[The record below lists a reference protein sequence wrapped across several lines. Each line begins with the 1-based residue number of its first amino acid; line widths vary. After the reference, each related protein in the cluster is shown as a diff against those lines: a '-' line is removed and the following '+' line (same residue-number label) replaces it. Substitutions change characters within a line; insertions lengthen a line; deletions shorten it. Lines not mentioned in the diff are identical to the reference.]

1 MIKTAVILA
10 AGKGVRFAPLSQF
23 IPKEL
28 LPLGGC
34 LMPVLGWL
42 VREVVNAGVSE
53 VILVSAPSKRPLER
67 YFRFLAEEYGLKKAI
82 VVHQEE
88 PRGTADALLKAQEHL
103 GQRSF
108 LVYYCDDLW
117 LGEPSRTQQ
126 LQEAY
131 AEVGRPICAVV
142 RIKDRQLLSR
152 LGVIK
157 IGRETRLDSPTA
169 SSARQERPGLYVIE
183 RIEEKPRR
191 KPPSNLALVSGMILE
206 PSIFGVVEE
215 VIQRFSSKGEVFIS
229 NVLNHLCRTTTIYA
243 LELEGVWVDA
253 GTSERYLS
261 AFVQMALADPTVG
274 EEFRAYLQKLICE
287 NPKG

>member
-10 AGKGVRFAPLSQF
+10 AGRGTRFAPLSQF

-28 LPLGGC
+28 LLLGR
-34 LMPVLGWL
+34 MPVLGWL
-42 VREVVNAGVSE
+42 LREVVNAGVSE

-117 LGEPSRTQQ
+117 LGEPSRTKQ

-131 AEVGRPICAVV
+131 VEVGRPICAVV
-142 RIKDRQLLSR
+142 RIDDRQLLSR

-157 IGRETRLDSPTA
+157 IGREKRPRLYT
-169 SSARQERPGLYVIE
+169 IE

-261 AFVQMALADPTVG
+261 AFVQMALADPAVG
-274 EEFRAYLQKLICE
+274 EEFREYLRRVISEEVLSE
-287 NPKG
+287 EAEETRRV